1 MDVKEQYPGGLIS
14 FFKSGFTAILSLYF
28 NRYAFLKCY
37 HVISN
42 RDANA
47 VLKSQADSGFN
58 CSKGSALCRPTTL
71 GQTGNGAGFC

>member
-1 MDVKEQYPGGLIS
+1 MDVKEQYRGGLIS

-47 VLKSQADSGFN
+47 VLKSQADRGFN
-58 CSKGSALCRPTTL
+58 CSKGGALSRP
-71 GQTGNGAGFC
+71 